1 MTFLTARGVLN
12 RERHASDHKNHPISH
27 FCDLLVQLPK
37 EISITAA
44 ASKRGDYSTTN
55 FVRNDNDRGFGGS
68 NRFANLMKA
77 PLDFDY
83 SASLGAHDVV

>member
-1 MTFLTARGVLN
+1 MTFLGIHGVLN
-12 RERHASDHKNHPISH
+12 RERHASDHKNHPISL
-27 FCDLLVQLPK
+27 FRDLLVQLPE

-83 SASLGAHDVV
+83 GASLGAHDVV